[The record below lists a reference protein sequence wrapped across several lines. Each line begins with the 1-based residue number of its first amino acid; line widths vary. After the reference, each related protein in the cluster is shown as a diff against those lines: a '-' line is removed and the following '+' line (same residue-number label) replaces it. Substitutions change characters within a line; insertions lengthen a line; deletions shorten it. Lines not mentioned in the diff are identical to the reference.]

1 MKQIIFPKLK
11 TVLTRYKTQTVAGK
25 HGDGFMQVKDG
36 QEEIFFEVSID
47 IDSLEIMAHTA
58 TKNKSQC
65 CMSGCW
71 SAGSWSQNDH
81 QRSAATHCGR
91 CGLP

>member
-11 TVLTRYKTQTVAGK
+11 TVLTRYKTQTVAGE

-36 QEEIFFEVSID
+36 QEEIFYEVSVD
-47 IDSLEIMAHTA
+47 VDSLEIMAHTA

-65 CMSGCW
+65 SHDGPL
-71 SAGSWSQNDH
+71 H
-81 QRSAATHCGR
+81 VRVLER
-91 CGLP
+91 RKLEPK